1 MNKVAREFDF
11 KGIKRIEIP
20 KQDIDFVN
28 ELNSKQI
35 IRKYLPIILA
45 THQKN
50 AEKEQ
55 YLYNYMLGLQDI
67 IDKTRLYD
75 KDAEN
80 NNKQVEN
87 HAFRQVDFKV
97 GFLTGEKREYT
108 HKADSNS
115 DDLIYLDRYFTDC
128 GFYAKD
134 KELKTWIYATGI
146 GVTHCEPRT
155 DIIISGDIDT
165 ISGRRE
171 IRYATR
177 EDGFDINFE
186 APFNFST
193 LEPTENFVVY
203 SSSRSKEPLFCV
215 SIVEVDVSDEDAVI
229 PDIRKEI
236 YIETRYHY
244 FKIQSDKLY
253 TTFFNEL
260 ETEKVKMLHYLPM
273 VEHSV
278 NKARLGII
286 ELNKDQFDAINTLK
300 SSTSDMIVDGANV
313 ILVFKNTDITAD
325 QVKEMKKAGAVLI
338 SDPVDGNHNSTA
350 DLDTIKLE
358 IPFEGLNA
366 YYEETLTQSYDI
378 AGVPLA
384 SGSVTSGG
392 DTGQARLLGGGWNNA
407 YIIINNNI
415 TSLLEYDYE
424 VLKLILLFCRQ
435 VPQCPL
441 NELYASQIDIKYR
454 INQNDNLLVKAQA
467 MAQLYNINLP
477 KKYVLKAGG
486 LFNDI
491 TTVEKDWDKNDTKIK
506 AQEETTNERITV
518 TEDSGNITTTQQ
530 GNNSQE

>member
-1 MNKVAREFDF
+1 MEKVAREFNF

-20 KQDIDFVN
+20 KQDIDFID
-28 ELNSKQI
+28 EEESKLT
-35 IRKYLPIILA
+35 IRKYLPTILA
-45 THQKN
+45 AHQEN
-50 AEKEQ
+50 AKKEQ
-55 YLYNYMLGLQDI
+55 YLYNYMLGMQDI
-67 IDKTRLYD
+67 LDKTRLYD

-155 DIIISGDIDT
+155 DIIIQGEVDA
-165 ISGRRE
+165 ISGRRAM
-171 IRYATR
+171 RYATK
-177 EDGFDINFE
+177 EDGYDIGFE
-186 APFNFST
+186 APFNFAT
-193 LEPTENFVVY
+193 LDPTENFVVY
-203 SSSRSKEPLFCV
+203 SSSRSKEPLFCI
-215 SIVEVDVSDEDAVI
+215 SIVSVDVSDESAIVPNI
-229 PDIRKEI
+229 QKEI

-244 FKIQSDKLY
+244 FKIQSDSLY
-253 TTFFNEL
+253 TTFLTEL
-260 ETEKVKMLHYLPM
+260 QTEKAKVLHYLPM
-273 VEHSV
+273 IEHST
-278 NKARLGII
+278 NRARLGII

-313 ILVFKNTDITAD
+313 ILVFKNTQIDAQ
-325 QVKEMKKAGAVLI
+325 QVKDMKKAGAILI
-338 SDPVDGNHNSTA
+338 SDPVDGKTNSVA

-366 YYEETLTQSYDI
+366 YYEETLTQAYDI

-384 SGSVTSGG
+384 SGAVTSGG

-435 VPQCPL
+435 VPNCPL

-454 INQNDNLLVKAQA
+454 INQNDNLLVKAQSI
-467 MAQLYNINLP
+467 AQLYNVNMP
-477 KKYVLKAGG
+477 KQYILKASG

-491 TTVEKDWDKNDTKIK
+491 TTVAKDWEEYDTKS
-506 AQEETTNERITV
+506 QEAENTTTEQITT
-518 TEDSGNITTTQQ
+518 TESGENITTTQQ

>member
-1 MNKVAREFDF
+1 MDKVAREFNF

-20 KQDIDFVN
+20 KKDVN
-28 ELNSKQI
+28 FINEEESKLT
-35 IRKYLPIILA
+35 IRKYLPDILA
-45 THQKN
+45 THQQN
-50 AEKEQ
+50 AKKEQ
-55 YLYNYMLGLQDI
+55 YLYNYMLGMQDI
-67 IDKTRLYD
+67 LDKTRLYD

-108 HKADSNS
+108 HKSDSNS

-155 DIIISGDIDT
+155 DIIINGKVDA

-171 IRYATR
+171 MRYATR
-177 EDGFDINFE
+177 EEGFDIKFE
-186 APFNFST
+186 APFNFAT
-193 LEPTENFVVY
+193 LAPTENFVVY

-215 SIVEVDVSDEDAVI
+215 SIVSVDVSTESATA
-229 PDIRKEI
+229 PQMQKEI

-244 FKIQSDKLY
+244 FKIQSDV
-253 TTFFNEL
+253 TFSTFYNNL
-260 ETEKVKMLHYLPM
+260 KTEKTKVLHYLPM
-273 VEHSV
+273 IEHSV
-278 NKARLGII
+278 NSARLGII

-313 ILVFKNTDITAD
+313 ILVFKNTDVDAQT
-325 QVKEMKKAGAVLI
+325 VKDMKKAGAILI
-338 SDPVDGNHNSTA
+338 KDSDDGRTNSVA

-366 YYEETLTQSYDI
+366 YYEETLTQAYDI

-435 VPQCPL
+435 VPNCPL

-467 MAQLYNINLP
+467 MYEMYQMNMP
-477 KKYVLKAGG
+477 KKYILKAGG

-491 TTVEKDWDKNDTKIK
+491 TTAEKDWEAYDTKVK
-506 AQEETTNERITV
+506 EQEKTTDENITV
-518 TEDSGNITTTQQ
+518 TDSGENVTTTKQD
-530 GNNSQE
+530 NNSQG

>member
-1 MNKVAREFDF
+1 MEKVARKFDF

-20 KQDIDFVN
+20 KQDFDFMD
-28 ELNSKQI
+28 EEESRLI
-35 IRKYLPIILA
+35 IRKYLPTILA

-67 IDKTRLYD
+67 IDKERLYN
-75 KDAEN
+75 KDVKN

-128 GFYAKD
+128 SFYAKD

-155 DIIISGDIDT
+155 DIIVEGEIDS

-171 IRYATR
+171 MRYATK
-177 EDGFDINFE
+177 EEGFDVRFQ

-193 LEPTENFVVY
+193 LDPSENFVVY
-203 SSSRSKEPLFCV
+203 SSSRSKEPLFCI
-215 SIVEVDVSDEDAVI
+215 SIVDIDVSNEDAIVPEI
-229 PDIRKEI
+229 QKEI

-244 FKIQSDKLY
+244 FKIQSDSVFA
-253 TTFFNEL
+253 TFLSEL
-260 ETEKVKMLHYLPM
+260 KTEKKKLLHYIPM
-273 VEHSV
+273 VEHSI
-278 NKARLGII
+278 NRARMGII
-286 ELNKDQFDAINTLK
+286 ELNKDMFDAINILK
-300 SSTSDMIVDGANV
+300 SNTSDMIVDGANL
-313 ILVFKNTDITAD
+313 ILVFKNTQVTDEIVNKMKEYGAIQIADPEGKSNSVADI
-325 QVKEMKKAGAVLI
+325 
-338 SDPVDGNHNSTA
+338 
-350 DLDTIKLE
+350 DTIKLE
-358 IPFEGLNA
+358 IPFEGLNT
-366 YYEETLTQSYDI
+366 YYEETLTQAYDI

-384 SGSVTSGG
+384 SGNVTSGG
-392 DTGQARLLGGGWNNA
+392 DTGQARLLNGGWTNA
-407 YIIINNNI
+407 YTIINNNI
-415 TSLLEYDYE
+415 TTLLEYDYE
-424 VLKLILLFCRQ
+424 VLKLILLFCKQ

-454 INQNDNLLVKAQA
+454 INQNDNLLVKAQSI
-467 MAQLYNINLP
+467 AQLYGVNMP
-477 KKYVLKAGG
+477 KQYILKASS

-491 TTVEKDWDKNDTKIK
+491 TTVAKDWEEYDTKVK
-506 AQEETTNERITV
+506 EQEETTTENISV
-518 TEDSGNITTTQQ
+518 TDSGEQTTTTTQQ

>member
-1 MNKVAREFDF
+1 MDKVAREFGF
-11 KGIKRIEIP
+11 RGIKRIEIP
-20 KQDIDFVN
+20 KQDIDFMD
-28 ELNSKQI
+28 EEDSKLT
-35 IRKYLPIILA
+35 IRKYLPTILPI
-45 THQKN
+45 HQKN

-67 IDKTRLYD
+67 IDKKRLYD

-80 NNKQVEN
+80 NNRQVEN

-155 DIIISGDIDT
+155 DIIINGKVDS
-165 ISGRRE
+165 ISGRQE
-171 IRYATR
+171 MRYATK
-177 EDGFDINFE
+177 EEGFDINFQS
-186 APFNFST
+186 PFNFAT
-193 LEPTENFVVY
+193 LDPTENFIVY
-203 SSSRSKEPLFCV
+203 SSSRNKEPLFCI
-215 SIVEVDVSDEDAVI
+215 SIVSVDVSDEDALVPNI
-229 PDIRKEI
+229 QKEI

-244 FKIQSDKLY
+244 FKIQSDSAFA
-253 TTFFNEL
+253 TFLSEL
-260 ETEKVKMLHYLPM
+260 ETEKTKILHYLPM
-273 VEHSV
+273 VEHST
-278 NKARLGII
+278 NRSRLGLI
-286 ELNKDQFDAINTLK
+286 ELNKDLFDAINTLK
-300 SSTSDMIVDGANV
+300 SSTSDMVVDGANV
-313 ILVFKNTDITAD
+313 ILVFKNTQITAE
-325 QVKEMKKAGAVLI
+325 QVKEMKKAGAILI
-338 SDPVDGNHNSTA
+338 SDQPDGRANSVA

-358 IPFEGLNA
+358 IPLEGLITYTEA
-366 YYEETLTQSYDI
+366 TLSQAYDI

-435 VPQCPL
+435 VPNCPL

-454 INQNDNLLVKAQA
+454 INQNDNLLVKAQSI
-467 MAQLYNINLP
+467 AQLYNVNMP
-477 KKYVLKAGG
+477 KQYILKASG

-491 TTVEKDWDKNDTKIK
+491 TTVAKEWEEYDTK
-506 AQEETTNERITV
+506 AQEAENTTTEQITT
-518 TEDSGNITTTQQ
+518 TESGENITTTQQ
-530 GNNSQE
+530 DNNS

>member
-1 MNKVAREFDF
+1 MGKIAKEFDF

-20 KQDIDFVN
+20 KEDSDFID

-35 IRKYLPIILA
+35 IRKYLPTILA
-45 THQKN
+45 THSKN
-50 AEKEQ
+50 ANKEK
-55 YLYNYMLGLQDI
+55 YLYNYMLGMQDI
-67 IDKTRLYD
+67 MDKERLYD
-75 KDAEN
+75 KDSEN

-108 HKADSNS
+108 HKADSDS

-155 DIIISGDIDT
+155 DIIISGGINSLT
-165 ISGRRE
+165 GKNE
-171 IRYATR
+171 VRYATK
-177 EDGFDINFE
+177 EEGFDINFE

-193 LEPTENFVVY
+193 LNPSENFVVY
-203 SSSRSKEPLFCV
+203 SSSRTKMPLFCV
-215 SIVEVDVSDEDAVI
+215 SIVKVDVSDGNSNTPV
-229 PDIRKEI
+229 IRKEI

-244 FKIQSDKLY
+244 FKIQSDLDY

-260 ETEKVKMLHYLPM
+260 ITEKTKMLHYLPM
-273 VEHSV
+273 VEHSI

-286 ELNKDQFDAINTLK
+286 ELNKDQFDAINILK

-313 ILVFKNTDITAD
+313 ILVFKNTEISSE
-325 QVKEMKKAGAVLI
+325 QVKAMKKAGAI
-338 SDPVDGNHNSTA
+338 KIADQDGAEA

-366 YYEETLTQSYDI
+366 YYEETLTQAYDI

-435 VPQCPL
+435 VPNCPL

-454 INQNDNLLVKAQA
+454 INQNDNLLVKAQSA
-467 MAQLYNINLP
+467 AQLYAINMP
-477 KKYVLKAGG
+477 KKHILKAIG

-491 TTVEKDWDKNDTKIK
+491 TTVAKEWEQADNEAK
-506 AQEETTNERITV
+506 AQSIVDEDNGGNDTTNEQDNT
-518 TEDSGNITTTQQ
+518 
-530 GNNSQE
+530 SQE